1 MNRLQKSLRGH
12 GPATVNLLNPLR
24 LFTLLIRFT
33 LITILTVS
41 SLFFVSAQ
49 AQVKT
54 ENALTSDPALEKRV
68 LIFSENLR
76 CLVCQNQT
84 IADSNAD
91 LAIDLRNQ
99 VRIKMAAGWSDE
111 KIMEYMVA
119 RYGDFVLYSPPFKN
133 ITVLLWVGPFAL
145 LLLGGFFFIRKLK
158 NQTVQAEPSA
168 ARLQEAAQLLGS
180 TEKESA

>member
-1 MNRLQKSLRGH
+1 MNRQQKSLRGLSL
-12 GPATVNLLNPLR
+12 AMANVLNVWNPLR
-24 LFTLLIRFT
+24 LFTLFT
-33 LITILTVS
+33 LLAVLTVS
-41 SLFFVSAQ
+41 SLFSVPVE

-54 ENALTSDPALEKRV
+54 ENALTTDPALEKRV
-68 LIFSENLR
+68 LILSENLR

-119 RYGDFVLYSPPFKN
+119 RYGDFVLYSPPFKT

-168 ARLQEAAQLLGS
+168 ARLQEAAQLLG
-180 TEKESA
+180 TKEKESA